1 MITMTHLEDSAAP
14 TDQEPNVRPDLG
26 GWISGPCLD
35 LDELDLPG
43 DGRTD
48 LEPTPLAERHP
59 GPGQ

>member
-1 MITMTHLEDSAAP
+1 MMTPLEDPAP
-14 TDQEPNVRPDLG
+14 PRDQEPNVRPDLG

-35 LDELDLPG
+35 LEELDEPV
-43 DGRTD
+43 DWRTD